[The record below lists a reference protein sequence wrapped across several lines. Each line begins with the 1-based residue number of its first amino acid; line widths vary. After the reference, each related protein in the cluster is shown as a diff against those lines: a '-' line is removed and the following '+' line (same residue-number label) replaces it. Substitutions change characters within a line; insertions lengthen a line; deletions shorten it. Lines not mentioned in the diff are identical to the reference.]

1 MKTNNNLSTIDL
13 REKKKFERYYNEWWD
28 LTGPFNPLH
37 AFNEIRINFIKKTV
51 CSLENSQSYHPFKG
65 LSILDIG
72 CGGGILCEPLKR
84 LGAKV
89 SGIDTSTNAI
99 EIAKKHA
106 KKSKLQIKYFNCEL
120 ENFNNIE
127 KFDLILCMEVLE
139 HINNI
144 DIFINDI
151 KKRLKPSG
159 YLIGS
164 TISKTL
170 NSYINAII
178 LAEKFLNLIPKG
190 THQWNKFI
198 TPNNLKKIL
207 LKKKFKNIDFFG
219 SKYNPVLKQWN
230 YCDSLKVNYFFH
242 ART

>member
-1 MKTNNNLSTIDL
+1 M
-13 REKKKFERYYNEWWD
+13 
-28 LTGPFNPLH
+28 
-37 AFNEIRINFIKKTV
+37 
-51 CSLENSQSYHPFKG
+51 
-65 LSILDIG
+65 
-72 CGGGILCEPLKR
+72 
-84 LGAKV
+84 
-89 SGIDTSTNAI
+89 
-99 EIAKKHA
+99 
-106 KKSKLQIKYFNCEL
+106 
-120 ENFNNIE
+120 E

-207 LKKKFKNIDFFG
+207 LKKK
-219 SKYNPVLKQWN
+219 V
-230 YCDSLKVNYFFH
+230 
-242 ART
+242 